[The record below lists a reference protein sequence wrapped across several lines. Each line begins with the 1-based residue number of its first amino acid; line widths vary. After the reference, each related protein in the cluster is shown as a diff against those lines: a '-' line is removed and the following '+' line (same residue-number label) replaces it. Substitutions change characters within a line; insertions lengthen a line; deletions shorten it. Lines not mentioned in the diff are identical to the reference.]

1 MVNLVIA
8 GPGTGKTTFITNE
21 IRKLL
26 EKGIDPSRI
35 LALTFTDKAAQE
47 MLGRLDEAMPL
58 GYEPPWIS
66 TFHSFCDR
74 ILRQEGLEIGMDPA
88 YKILSEP
95 EAWLLLR
102 RNLYDLPLD
111 YYRPLGNPTKFITAM
126 LGLFSRAKDEE
137 VTPGDYLAWAQGLA
151 NPTGSKTKTRQV
163 KLSKEE
169 NEEAKRQVELAKT
182 YEAYQKLLLKNSYL
196 DFGDLIIWTIKL
208 FSDRTGVLK
217 RYQDQFTHIFVD
229 EFQDT
234 NSAQFFLIKLLA
246 PSPKNLSN
254 LSHPSNPSN
263 LTVGRPGSNAGP
275 GNLTVVGDDDQA
287 IYKWR
292 GASVSNILEFKK
304 SYPACRTSV
313 LKTSYRLTDTLAQRS
328 YRMIKNNN
336 PDRLEVKLQNV
347 SKKLKTLKTGPEP
360 TLLYA
365 RSAEEET
372 ELVLR
377 KIVELVNTEGK
388 SFSDFAILARANAHL
403 DPFIAALKRHELPF
417 QIVGNRGLF
426 EQEEVAALLAVLCV
440 IKDSADNISWY
451 KVLNIPAFKVPP
463 EKTLQLLAAAK
474 KESTP
479 LSEILAREKITALDV
494 IHDLAKDAFRV
505 SPSHLLFD
513 FVRKS
518 GYIKNLEEPPTLENQ
533 LKIENIALFFQK
545 IQQFEAE
552 VKEPNVPELVDYLDL
567 LIEAGESPAQAVI
580 EDVDTINL
588 MTAHAAKGL
597 EFPVVFLVSLTADR
611 FPTRQRS
618 AALEL
623 PEHFVKEF
631 RYLSRGRVGLP
642 SVALVKEG
650 HRQEERRLFYVGSTR
665 ASERL
670 FLSYAQSYGGVKEK
684 RPSPFI
690 FEMGMKIPAPIGV
703 EKAAGLSVEIPEIR
717 EPGKKELDLTLFV
730 PEKLSYSQLEDY
742 KTCPWKYRYKYVL
755 RLPAPPTP
763 PTSFGISLHETLR
776 EFELRRI
783 KGEKVTLELFLK
795 MYREHF
801 LADGYRDQ
809 KEKKAYLRRGEKLLT
824 DFYRRHQQKL
834 FPPFMVEKG
843 FEIKLGGKTVAG
855 RIDRIGKNAAGEFE
869 LIDFKGGETLQKE
882 EGQLAKKAQK
892 DDQLF
897 LYTLAARE
905 ALGIEPKTVA
915 LFYLDGG
922 KLVEARFDEVEI
934 KKRTAEVEERIKNLI
949 RGDFK
954 ATPGPQC
961 VWCPFN
967 KICTFSQAD
976 RYR

>member
-26 EKGIDPSRI
+26 DKGVDPSQI

-111 YYRPLGNPTKFITAM
+111 YYRPLGNPAKFITAM

-137 VTPGDYLAWAQGLA
+137 VTPGDYLAWAQGLT
-151 NPTGSKTKTRQV
+151 NPTGSKTKTRRV

-169 NEEAKRQVELAKT
+169 KEEAKRQVELAKT

-208 FSDRTGVLK
+208 FSIRTGALK

-234 NSAQFFLIKLLA
+234 NSAQFSLIKLLA
-246 PSPKNLSN
+246 PSHPVTQSP
-254 LSHPSNPSN
+254 SH
-263 LTVGRPGSNAGP
+263 LV
-275 GNLTVVGDDDQA
+275 NLTVVGDDDQA

-304 SYPACRTSV
+304 SYPSCRTSV

-426 EQEEVAALLAVLCV
+426 EQEEVSALLAVLRV
-440 IKDSADNISWY
+440 IKDPADNISWY
-451 KVLNIPAFKVPP
+451 KVLNIPAFKIPP
-463 EKTLQLLAAAK
+463 EQTLQLLAAAQ

-479 LSEILAREKITALDV
+479 LSEILVREKIKALDV

-518 GYIKNLEEPPTLENQ
+518 EYIKNLEEPPTIENQ
-533 LKIENIALFFQK
+533 LKIANIALFFQK

-567 LIEAGESPAQAVI
+567 LIEAGESPAQAAI

-588 MTAHAAKGL
+588 MTVHAAKGL

-623 PEHFVKEF
+623 PEHFIKEF
-631 RYLSRGRVGLP
+631 RYLSRSRKGLP
-642 SVALVKEG
+642 SVALAKEG
-650 HRQEERRLFYVGSTR
+650 HRQEERRLFYVGATR

-670 FLSYAQSYGGVKEK
+670 FLSYAQSYGGVQEK

-690 FEMGMKIPAPIGV
+690 FELGIEVPLEPQA
-703 EKAAGLSVEIPEIR
+703 EFSVEIPEIR

-783 KGEKVTLELFLK
+783 KGEKVTLERFLK

-801 LADGYRDQ
+801 LAGGYRDR
-809 KEKKAYLRRGEKLLT
+809 KEKEAYFRRGKKLLA
-824 DFYRRHQQKL
+824 DFYQKYQKRL

-843 FEIKLGGKTVAG
+843 FEIKLGGKTIAG